1 MGLNGCERVEFDPL
15 ALKEQMRRGESN
27 ILEFARSCKVGRGCV
42 GEMSGMGGR
51 VEVNRGDGE
60 LRGGKSCV
68 WKFVLHSFQCWYKC
82 IEGGA
87 GCVGKLNMVGLL
99 ILG

>member
-1 MGLNGCERVEFDPL
+1 MARLAIAVGLNGCERVEFDPL

-60 LRGGKSCV
+60 LRGGKKLRMEVCV
-68 WKFVLHSFQCWYKC
+68 ALISVLVQVY
-82 IEGGA
+82 
-87 GCVGKLNMVGLL
+87 
-99 ILG
+99 